1 MEYEDVSM
9 EAPVNTTSSRLSS
22 LGKALKGLGFVLK
35 RQPNAWLY
43 LTATIVV
50 ILLASFLQVR
60 LEDWRW
66 LIVVLAIVWMAEVFN
81 TAIAHVSSVVPPDY
95 AEAASRTK
103 DIAAGAVL
111 VCVIAAIVIGFLT
124 LWPYVELM
132 MDRFHGPV
140 SV

>member
-1 MEYEDVSM
+1 MKYEDARM
-9 EAPVNTTSSRLSS
+9 EAPDNTTPSRLSS

-35 RQPNAWLY
+35 RQHNAWLH
-43 LTATIVV
+43 LTATVAV

-66 LIVVLAIVWMAEVFN
+66 LIVVMAMVWTAEAVN

-95 AEAASRTK
+95 AEAAGRAR

-111 VCVIAAIVIGFLT
+111 VCVVAAVVIGFLT
-124 LWPYVELM
+124 MWPYVELM
-132 MDRFHGPV
+132 MDRFRGPV
-140 SV
+140 SL

>member
-1 MEYEDVSM
+1 MEVPD
-9 EAPVNTTSSRLSS
+9 NTRPSRLSS
-22 LGKALKGLGFVLK
+22 FGKALKGIGFILK
-35 RQPNAWLY
+35 RQPNAWLH

-66 LIVVLAIVWMAEVFN
+66 LIVVMAMVWTAEAFN
-81 TAIAHVSSVVPPDY
+81 TAIGHVNSVVPPDY
-95 AEAASRTK
+95 AEAASRAK

-111 VCVIAAIVIGFLT
+111 VCVVAAAIIGFLT
-124 LWPYVELM
+124 IWPYAELM

-140 SV
+140 SI

>member
-1 MEYEDVSM
+1 M
-9 EAPVNTTSSRLSS
+9 EAPDNTTPSRLSS

-35 RQPNAWLY
+35 RQHNTWLH
-43 LTATIVV
+43 LTATVAV

-66 LIVVLAIVWMAEVFN
+66 LIVVMAMVWTAEAVN

-95 AEAASRTK
+95 AEAAGRAR

-111 VCVIAAIVIGFLT
+111 VCVIAAIVTGFLT
-124 LWPYVELM
+124 MWPYVELM
-132 MDRFHGPV
+132 IDRFRGPV
-140 SV
+140 SL